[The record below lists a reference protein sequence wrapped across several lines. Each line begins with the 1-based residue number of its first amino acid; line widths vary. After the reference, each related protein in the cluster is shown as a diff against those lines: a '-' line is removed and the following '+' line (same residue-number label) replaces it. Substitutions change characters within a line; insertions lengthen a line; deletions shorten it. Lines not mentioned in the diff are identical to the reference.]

1 MTEIETERAAIAAFS
16 SAFQYDMSYVEHLLD
31 VAPGA
36 YLAFKNAQGMGA
48 YEKELPLEARH
59 VARIAAMLADDCGA
73 CAQLGLR
80 MAVASGVS
88 RALLTDLLDAPEKLP
103 ADLADVRAHAISVVE
118 DDVDPERVA
127 RLRARY
133 GEAGLAEMAVC
144 IAGGRIYPSL
154 KRALGREG
162 LCSRPS
168 LEF

>member
-1 MTEIETERAAIAAFS
+1 MDELLAEISATRADVLARIAAAAKAAGRDPAS
-16 SAFQYDMSYVEHLLD
+16 VTLTAVSKSQPDERL
-31 VAPGA
+31 
-36 YLAFKNAQGMGA
+36 
-48 YEKELPLEARH
+48 
-59 VARIAAMLADDCGA
+59 AAMLADDCGA

-80 MAVASGVS
+80 MAVASGVP
-88 RALLTDLLDAPEKLP
+88 RPLLADLLDAPEKLP
-103 ADLADVRAHAISVVE
+103 PDLADVRAHAISVVE
-118 DDVDPERVA
+118 DDVDPARVA

-162 LCSRPS
+162 LCSKPN